1 MSDYVVGV
9 RIELQNVEPKIW
21 RRIQV
26 PTYISFTTL
35 HSIIQTAFDWDG
47 DHLSAFKVRQ
57 EYLFVPCDDEFDEHE
72 YSSDDIDLCDFID
85 RGIKRFEYIYDFG
98 DQWKHLIV
106 LGKPRLIDSPMKS
119 AKLLGGA
126 RCAPV
131 EDMSGTYAYDQYLD
145 YIDSRGISDSEHVH
159 DHDDDNPLSWLI
171 ERRFDP
177 EAFDEMDLQAKLND
191 IALI

>member
-1 MSDYVVGV
+1 MSEYVVGV
-9 RIELQNVEPKIW
+9 RIELCNVEPKIW

-26 PTYISFTTL
+26 PAYITLTTL
-35 HSIIQTAFDWDG
+35 HSIIQTVFDWDG

-57 EYLFVPCDDEFDEHE
+57 EYLFVPSDDEFNEHG

-85 RGIKRFEYIYDFG
+85 RDINRFEYVYDFG

-106 LGKPRLIDSPMKS
+106 LGKPRLIDSPMNV

-126 RCAPV
+126 RCAPL
-131 EDMSGTYAYDQYLD
+131 EDMSGTYAYDEYLD
-145 YIDSRGISDSEHVH
+145 YIETHGIPDSEHIH
-159 DHDDDNPLSWLI
+159 GCDEDDPLSWMI
-171 ERRFDP
+171 ESRFDP
-177 EAFDEMDLQAKLND
+177 EEFDKEALQTKLND